1 MHVTNAKS
9 ILSATNGINI
19 YRGCSHGCIYC
30 DSRSLCYNMTHDFE
44 DIKVKQNAP
53 QLLEKALKSKRRKCM
68 IGTGSMSDP
77 YMHVEESLQLTRQC
91 LELIERYGFGAAV
104 LTKSTRILRDL
115 DVLVRIHKNARCVVQ
130 MTLTTYDETL
140 SRTLEP
146 NVSTTKERIEALKIF
161 KQHGIPTV
169 VWLCPVL
176 PFINDTKENITQIL
190 EACKD
195 ARVDAIVCF
204 GMGVTMR
211 QGNREYFYAALDQYF
226 PGLKEIYQK
235 KYGLSYELQSP
246 HHDELMDYCR
256 AFCKKH
262 HILFGTDEVFQ
273 FLHEFPVQTEQLSL
287 F

>member
-44 DIKVKQNAP
+44 DIEVKQNAP

-91 LELIERYGFGAAV
+91 LELIERYGFGVAV

-130 MTLTTYDETL
+130 MTLTTYDDTL

-195 ARVDAIVCF
+195 ASVDAILCF

-211 QGNREYFYAALDQYF
+211 QGNREYFYAALNQHF

-246 HHDELMDYCR
+246 HHDDLMDYCR